1 MSTTRRQTK
10 AIYHDLLPRWRSLG
24 IMFSGDYDKY
34 ADPEKTLL
42 DSLPVILSDAKMLY
56 LITNWINQHADVIH
70 CERLLSL
77 LKVRK
82 LPYDELMVV
91 GALTESAR
99 EAGHKL
105 DSVSRYIKPKIEKER
120 KVQTSEHIEL
130 PVQLGQCPPEPTFKK
145 FGIIVPTIVDLS
157 VKILDTKTIIKTNH
171 WIRNRIF
178 FGCNWRAD
186 IYTTL
191 NHKKNKII
199 STYWIAKNLGC
210 SNETALRIRKN
221 FELVEGK

>member
-1 MSTTRRQTK
+1 M
-10 AIYHDLLPRWRSLG
+10 
-24 IMFSGDYDKY
+24 
-34 ADPEKTLL
+34 
-42 DSLPVILSDAKMLY
+42 
-56 LITNWINQHADVIH
+56 
-70 CERLLSL
+70 
-77 LKVRK
+77 
-82 LPYDELMVV
+82 
-91 GALTESAR
+91 
-99 EAGHKL
+99 
-105 DSVSRYIKPKIEKER
+105 
-120 KVQTSEHIEL
+120 
-130 PVQLGQCPPEPTFKK
+130 
-145 FGIIVPTIVDLS
+145 DLS